1 MMVGSIG
8 EDTCAIEH
16 SREEPTVIPPPIP
29 DDEPTR
35 RRHDNAAWKDAVA
48 RYQRASTKRALWQLT
63 NTFVPYVLL
72 WYGMYW
78 VVDVSL
84 WLTVPLAIVSAAFLV
99 RIFIIFHDCTHGSYF
114 RSRRANDIVGFIAG
128 VLTFSPY
135 QHWRWEHA
143 MHHGSAGNL
152 DRRGTGDIWTMTV
165 QEYLSAPRGRRLAYR
180 LTRNPLVLFVL
191 APLFVFVV
199 KQRFAS
205 PKADKRQR
213 RSVLWLNLVLLG
225 TVTLLSWA
233 FGLMPYLLI
242 QSIAMAVAGAVGL
255 WLFYVQHQ
263 FEGVYWERSDKWDY
277 TTAALR
283 GSSYYKLPKVLQ
295 WLSGNIGFHHIHH
308 LSPRIPN
315 YNLQRCHESERLFQ
329 EVTPITL
336 TSSLRSLRFR
346 LWDEQGRK
354 LVGYAQLRRIAAEQR
369 GNAALEL
376 TGTKV

>member
-1 MMVGSIG
+1 LQSSEGNSIAWLSPG
-8 EDTCAIEH
+8 H
-16 SREEPTVIPPPIP
+16 SDPGTPG
-29 DDEPTR
+29 R
-35 RRHDNAAWKDAVA
+35 RDNAAWRNAVA
-48 RYQRASTKRALWQLT
+48 RYQRASTMRALWQLT
-63 NTFVPYVLL
+63 NSLGPYLLL
-72 WYGMYW
+72 WYAMYL
-78 VVDVSL
+78 VLDVSM

-99 RIFIIFHDCTHGSYF
+99 RIFIIFHDCTHGSFF
-114 RSRRANDIVGFIAG
+114 RSRRANEIVGFIAG
-128 VLTFSPY
+128 ALTFSPF

-143 MHHGSAGNL
+143 MHHAGSGNL

-165 QEYLSAPRGRRLAYR
+165 QEYLSASRWRRLHYR
-180 LTRNPLVLFVL
+180 LVRNPLVLFVL

-205 PKADKRQR
+205 RKAGKRQR

-225 TVTLLSWA
+225 TVALLSWA
-233 FGLMPYLLI
+233 FGVMPYLVI
-242 QSIAMAVAGAVGL
+242 QSITMTVAGAVGL

-263 FEGVYWERSDKWDY
+263 FEGVYWERGGNWDY

-315 YNLQRCHESERLFQ
+315 YNLQRCHESDRLFQ
-329 EVTPITL
+329 DVTPITL

-346 LWDEQGRK
+346 LWDEQDKK
-354 LVGYAQLRRIAAEQR
+354 LVGYADLRRIAVEQR
-369 GNAALEL
+369 RNAALGL
-376 TGTKV
+376 RGAKR

>member
-1 MMVGSIG
+1 MSLHAV
-8 EDTCAIEH
+8 EDD
-16 SREEPTVIPPPIP
+16 SRASLPPGHAN
-29 DDEPTR
+29 R
-35 RRHDNAAWKDAVA
+35 SGALRGHDNAAWKDAIL

-63 NTFVPYVLL
+63 NTFGPYLLL
-72 WYGMYW
+72 WYAMYR
-78 VVDVSL
+78 VLDVSL

-128 VLTFSPY
+128 ILTFSPF

-165 QEYLSAPRGRRLAYR
+165 QEYLSASPWRRLNYR
-180 LTRNPLVLFVL
+180 LVRNPLVLFVL

-205 PKADKRQR
+205 PRADKRQR

-225 TVTLLSWA
+225 TATLLSWT

-242 QSIAMAVAGAVGL
+242 QSTAMTVAGAVGL

-263 FEGVYWERSDKWDY
+263 FEGVYWERGENWDY

-295 WLSGNIGFHHIHH
+295 WVSGNIGFHHIHH

-315 YNLQRCHESERLFQ
+315 YNLQRCHESDELFQ
-329 EVTPITL
+329 QVTPVTL
-336 TSSLRSLRFR
+336 TASLRSLKFRF
-346 LWDEQGRK
+346 WDEQSRK

-369 GNAALEL
+369 GNTARDPE
-376 TGTKV
+376 GTKR

>member
-1 MMVGSIG
+1 MQ
-8 EDTCAIEH
+8 
-16 SREEPTVIPPPIP
+16 
-29 DDEPTR
+29 
-35 RRHDNAAWKDAVA
+35 AWKNTLA

-63 NTFVPYVLL
+63 NTVAPYLLL
-72 WYGMYW
+72 WYAMYR
-78 VVDVSL
+78 VLEISI
-84 WLTVPLAIVSAAFLV
+84 WLTVPLAVLSAAFLV